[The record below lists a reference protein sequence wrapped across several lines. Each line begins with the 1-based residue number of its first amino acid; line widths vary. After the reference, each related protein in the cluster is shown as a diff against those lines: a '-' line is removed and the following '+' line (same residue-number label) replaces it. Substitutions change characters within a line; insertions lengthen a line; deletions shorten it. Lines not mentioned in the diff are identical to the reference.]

1 VHLAQRRFPEHS
13 APEQN
18 RSLHRIRVPE
28 PPRAPFR
35 RDYKYPIM
43 ANYITVGASVLHV
56 RFRDLR
62 LIWAGNQEIFE
73 RLCKER

>member
-1 VHLAQRRFPEHS
+1 MPV
-13 APEQN
+13 
-18 RSLHRIRVPE
+18 

-35 RDYKYPIM
+35 CDYKYPIM
-43 ANYITVGASVLHV
+43 ANYITVGASVLHG